1 MLVGFQTTQMV
12 IYCIGWSPWSKPENE
27 TERTMGNPLW
37 NMIYVAFPYLMLTP
51 QKNDPYH
58 NKTPQIWRERTNIL
72 LQ

>member
-1 MLVGFQTTQMV
+1 
-12 IYCIGWSPWSKPENE
+12 
-27 TERTMGNPLW
+27 MGNPLW

-58 NKTPQIWRERTNIL
+58 NKTHQIWRESANIL